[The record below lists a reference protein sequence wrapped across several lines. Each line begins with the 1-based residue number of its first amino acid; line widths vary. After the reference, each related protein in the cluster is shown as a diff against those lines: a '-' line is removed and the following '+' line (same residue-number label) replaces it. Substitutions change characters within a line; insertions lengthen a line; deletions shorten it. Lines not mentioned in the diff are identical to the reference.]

1 MAVII
6 TRNSQQRCT
15 NPRCPVAQ
23 VSNSRMVAPNI
34 YNILTAVPD
43 SPYIKMCISS
53 HASST
58 KHQITMWF
66 NMSLQKSGSS
76 VWNLFYVTLLVP
88 RVGRGLLYMCKIC
101 GPVIKQLFNQQLIQF
116 LSWKQS
122 EIPKINCVYTFL
134 HATSKTKLLLF

>member
-43 SPYIKMCISS
+43 SPYKKNVYQFTCIK
-53 HASST
+53 HKAPD
-58 KHQITMWF
+58 
-66 NMSLQKSGSS
+66 NN
-76 VWNLFYVTLLVP
+76 VV
-88 RVGRGLLYMCKIC
+88 
-101 GPVIKQLFNQQLIQF
+101 
-116 LSWKQS
+116 
-122 EIPKINCVYTFL
+122 
-134 HATSKTKLLLF
+134 